1 MRMRYFGAHRSAL
14 EMLANLLIGVDEQ
27 NDPQLPPQLPTFFRH
42 SKKERKNH
50 RRAVRRE
57 RRRQPG
63 YVPPLPT
70 IVAYGDGRLRPSM
83 RGYEPTPVE
92 FIKVGVIQI
101 EICGY
106 VQIIAGYRRNV
117 YPYRWCRHCERGI
130 DENGENVLGR
140 VIDRDL
146 NAANNIGRVFTAYI
160 NSNGDPNSR
169 PLYLRRPANQNQHI
183 DAQMQEEELV
193 QEEIASDEEEILEGL
208 HEGQGA
214 QAGE

>member
-1 MRMRYFGAHRSAL
+1 MNKFQQK
-14 EMLANLLIGVDEQ
+14 LLLFISLVHQSRG
-27 NDPQLPPQLPTFFRH
+27 DPDRDMWICT
-42 SKKERKNH
+42 NH
-50 RRAVRRE
+50 RKQKIRRTTGNNRKGRKILWCCDEENNPLTRTSQCPDRVRA
-57 RRRQPG
+57 
-63 YVPPLPT
+63 
-70 IVAYGDGRLRPSM
+70 
-83 RGYEPTPVE
+83 
-92 FIKVGVIQI
+92 
-101 EICGY
+101 
-106 VQIIAGYRRNV
+106 AGYRRNV

-193 QEEIASDEEEILEGL
+193 REEIASEEEEILEGL

-214 QAGE
+214 QGGE